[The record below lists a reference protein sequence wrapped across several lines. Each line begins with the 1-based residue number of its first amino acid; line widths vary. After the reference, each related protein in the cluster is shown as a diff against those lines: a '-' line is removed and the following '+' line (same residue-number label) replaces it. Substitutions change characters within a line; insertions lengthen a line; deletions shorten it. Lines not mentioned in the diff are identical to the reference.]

1 MTMFNRVPG
10 LKPGLRESR
19 RVRSKA
25 RSAPAAYEKN
35 FDATS
40 DLASALEPGGVLLAA
55 CVAEGSGDEP
65 RRGGVQAAGDFKASH
80 LRHQLFRRDHVWQ

>member
-10 LKPGLRESR
+10 LSPAFSPGPAGLRESR

-40 DLASALEPGGVLLAA
+40 DLASRAG
-55 CVAEGSGDEP
+55 
-65 RRGGVQAAGDFKASH
+65 RR
-80 LRHQLFRRDHVWQ
+80 